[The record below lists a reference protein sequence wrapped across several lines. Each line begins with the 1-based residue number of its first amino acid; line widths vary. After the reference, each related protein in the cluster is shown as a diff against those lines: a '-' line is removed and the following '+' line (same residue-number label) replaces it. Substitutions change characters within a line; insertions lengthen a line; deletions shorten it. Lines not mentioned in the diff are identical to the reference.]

1 MYNVL
6 LVILGVGLGIPVN
19 KHVDKLRT
27 YALTKYINNIIM
39 YITLAS
45 VTDFKKNK
53 VKLRQSQIIDVS
65 YKINL
70 MIHSIY

>member
-1 MYNVL
+1 
-6 LVILGVGLGIPVN
+6 
-19 KHVDKLRT
+19 
-27 YALTKYINNIIM
+27 M

-45 VTDFKKNK
+45 VTDFKEYK
-53 VKLRQSQIIDVS
+53 VKLRQSQIINVS